1 MKGKAMR
8 YVCLVYFEESAL
20 KDLDVR
26 AKQKLDRDS
35 MAYDAELLQRGHL
48 VVAHALE
55 SVSAA
60 MSVRVRDARMS
71 ATDGP
76 FMETKEAL
84 GGFVLIEA
92 RDLNQALQ
100 IASKIPL
107 AKLGTVEVRPIMNVE
122 TVPE

>member
-1 MKGKAMR
+1 MR

-20 KDLDVR
+20 RNLNAH
-26 AKQKLDRDS
+26 AKQQLDRDS
-35 MAYDAELLQRGHL
+35 MAYDTELQERGHL

-55 SVSAA
+55 SVTAA

-92 RDLNQALQ
+92 RDLNEAVR

-122 TVPE
+122 AAPE

>member
-1 MKGKAMR
+1 VR
-8 YVCLVYFEESAL
+8 YVCLVYFEENAL
-20 KDLDVR
+20 RALDAR
-26 AKQKLDRDS
+26 AKRKLDGDS
-35 MAYDAELLQRGHL
+35 LAYDAELRERGHL
-48 VVAHALE
+48 VVAHALQ
-55 SVSAA
+55 SATAA

-84 GGFVLIEA
+84 GGFILIEA
-92 RDLNQALQ
+92 RDLNEAVQ

-122 TVPE
+122 AAPE

>member
-1 MKGKAMR
+1 MR

-20 KDLDVR
+20 KHLDAR
-26 AKQKLDRDS
+26 AKQQLDRDS
-35 MAYDAELLQRGHL
+35 MAYDAELQERGHL

-55 SVSAA
+55 NVAAA

-84 GGFVLIEA
+84 GGFILIEA
-92 RDLNQALQ
+92 RDLNEAVQ
-100 IASKIPL
+100 IASRIPL
-107 AKLGTVEVRPIMNVE
+107 AKLGTVEVRPIMHVE